1 MPPPRRDRRLRHP
14 ARLVVAGFAVVILI
28 GAGLLALPVATPGP
42 GGAPVKTALFQSTT
56 AVTLSGMSLVDVGTY
71 WSTTGQVVIL
81 VLVEIGGLGIV
92 TSSLLLLVLVARR
105 VGLRGRLIAQAE
117 MHTFDLGGMRR
128 LILAIVGFTVVM
140 QAIASFVLFVLL
152 MVSGRPAGS
161 AAWEGLFHGVAA
173 FNNAGISI
181 FPGGLVSYVT
191 DGPIL
196 ITMSIAVIVGGL
208 GFPVWLDLRR
218 HTRRPARWSV
228 HTKLTLATTA
238 VLLVGGIGLITILEW
253 SNPGTF
259 GALSIP
265 DRLANGVF
273 AGTMPRTAGFNAV
286 DYGAFNQDS
295 LLFTDMLMF
304 AGAGSGSV
312 AGGIKV
318 TTIALL
324 FLVVW
329 AELRGESEVNVFS
342 RRIPTQAQRQA
353 LTLAVISVTAVVV
366 GTLAV
371 LATNDLG
378 LSAILFE
385 VMSAFTTTGLST
397 GITPELNGIGH
408 GVLMVLMFLGR
419 VGPLTLGVALVLRE
433 RERLYS
439 HPEERPI
446 VG

>member
-42 GGAPVKTALFQSTT
+42 GGAPLKTALFQSTT

-128 LILAIVGFTVVM
+128 LILAIVGLTVVM

-196 ITMSIAVIVGGL
+196 ITMSVAVIVGGL

-366 GTLAV
+366 GTLTI

-397 GITPELNGIGH
+397 GITPELNGFGH